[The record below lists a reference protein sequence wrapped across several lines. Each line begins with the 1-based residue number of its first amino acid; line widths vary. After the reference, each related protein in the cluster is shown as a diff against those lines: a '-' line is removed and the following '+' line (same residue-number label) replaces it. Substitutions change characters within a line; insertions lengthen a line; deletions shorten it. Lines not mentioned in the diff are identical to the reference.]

1 MNKLNKKIIVLTGAL
16 GLLGK
21 SIAES
26 MAKNNAEILMLD
38 IKNKNE
44 MNKIKDFEI
53 IKNNL
58 FYFKCDVT
66 KINQLKRIEKKISSK
81 FNKIDILINA
91 AAVTDDPGNKPK
103 PKLSMFENYPLKDW
117 NKSLVGNLNSMFLCS
132 QIFGKKMIKQK
143 KSSIINIASTYGI
156 VGPDQKI
163 YINKKFQQT
172 FYKNPAYPTSKGAVI
187 SFTKYLGQKK

>member
-66 KINQLKRIEKKISSK
+66 KINQLIRIEKKN
-81 FNKIDILINA
+81 F
-91 AAVTDDPGNKPK
+91 
-103 PKLSMFENYPLKDW
+103 
-117 NKSLVGNLNSMFLCS
+117 
-132 QIFGKKMIKQK
+132 
-143 KSSIINIASTYGI
+143 
-156 VGPDQKI
+156 
-163 YINKKFQQT
+163 
-172 FYKNPAYPTSKGAVI
+172 
-187 SFTKYLGQKK
+187 